1 MNKTHKHIIITNA
14 ILIIALLV
22 FTACSKPFVQ
32 EPSLFWD
39 FTQTQEIIQAKDI
52 HTIAIDAGHGGM
64 DTGAGGI
71 IEEVYVTE
79 KTADYLFDYLKSD
92 PHYNPIKTRE
102 NGEDLSNTDRAQNA
116 MNANSHLLISIHAN
130 KDSHSSSF
138 GFECY
143 AIPPGRDLHEESLL
157 FAQNIAARMQEA
169 GNRLRGET
177 GVRYM
182 YYINHNK
189 KIVDSTDEQIRDN
202 QSFGILEKASCPA
215 VLVEQCFLSN
225 HSDVDSWASDE
236 GCKKSAFAYYLAIC
250 DYFGTEP
257 LNDADF
263 A

>member
-1 MNKTHKHIIITNA
+1 MKKTQKHIIIAHA
-14 ILIIALLV
+14 ILVIAFLV
-22 FTACSKPFVQ
+22 FTACSKQFVQ

-64 DTGAGGI
+64 DTGAQGI
-71 IEEVYVTE
+71 IQEVIVTE
-79 KTADYLFDYLKSD
+79 KTADFLFDYLKND
-92 PHYNPIKTRE
+92 HHYNPVKTRE
-102 NGEDLSNTDRAQNA
+102 NGEDLSNTDRVQNA
-116 MNANSHLLISIHAN
+116 NNANAQLLISIHAN

-143 AIPPGRDLHEESLL
+143 AVPPGRKLHEQSLL
-157 FAQNIAARMQEA
+157 FAHNIAASMQEV

-182 YYINHNK
+182 YYINHSK

-225 HSDVDSWASDE
+225 QSDVDNWASDE

-257 LNDADF
+257 LSY
-263 A
+263 